1 MAPQITSTRTTRP
14 YVFASGLSNQ
24 PARGADN
31 LLSGQIEV
39 TTQDPIVGNGS
50 WDRLA
55 ADHATG
61 VEDSAC

>member
-1 MAPQITSTRTTRP
+1 
-14 YVFASGLSNQ
+14 VFASGLSNQ

-61 VEDSAC
+61 AEDSAC